1 MWTFILLHASF
12 AIILYI
18 YGHFYERNIVHG
30 HRNQGSKHEI
40 LNVSTNS
47 QCEAHISEK
56 ILHQTDTQMVKDE
69 LRYLILQT
77 FLRLVFE
84 NKILLIITGLG
95 SNYIEA
101 TILRTCIVVQK
112 TREMLCSSVK
122 YPPKFLAVNLSLGR
136 HISSLYIR
144 GSKSGLSI
152 PGAKERGERGSVV
165 LDLGVSSASSTR
177 TIKKS
182 SVLNIR

>member
-1 MWTFILLHASF
+1 MNSGTF
-12 AIILYI
+12 
-18 YGHFYERNIVHG
+18 
-30 HRNQGSKHEI
+30 
-40 LNVSTNS
+40 
-47 QCEAHISEK
+47 
-56 ILHQTDTQMVKDE
+56 
-69 LRYLILQT
+69 LILQT

-101 TILRTCIVVQK
+101 TILRTCIVVEK

-177 TIKKS
+177 TIKKKLGLEYQVAHAHEIGVRAGVHAPLCDLPLS
-182 SVLNIR
+182 SLLVLGLPARVTHLFLALAKCASRQEWEA